1 MTVIL
6 FFPHGRLFS
15 RSKTEMKASR
25 LTLYSDDS
33 QQVQHFDSQTAQQ
46 NNDYSLQSVLALL
59 LSFHS
64 SFLLWI
70 SCSLW
75 SPVLFIQ
82 NIILKNSL
90 FFPNDRLCK
99 QLPSFVDLN
108 TETCTHLHLFISF
121 YPPISLPPQAC
132 LLCPDLLLI
141 PLTHFCLCL
150 HPSQPCWV
158 TASVPVSFWD
168 RNALLRDLCN
178 YNKLHSFCSKVYVW
192 AHLSALK

>member
-121 YPPISLPPQAC
+121 YPPHLTPSPGMSLVSWPPPDPTNSFLSLPASFTT
-132 LLCPDLLLI
+132 LLGY
-141 PLTHFCLCL
+141 
-150 HPSQPCWV
+150 S
-158 TASVPVSFWD
+158 
-168 RNALLRDLCN
+168 
-178 YNKLHSFCSKVYVW
+178 
-192 AHLSALK
+192 LSPRLFLGQERSAPRSLQLQ